1 MLRVGGGKEHSK
13 GSYGLLGVFGV
24 FAVGVFFN
32 WQLSLRSRRRF
43 NYAGMKW
50 PSAHYVGGRHR
61 STCSRIHALRSVGR
75 GGAAAAACSTV
86 QIFLSV
92 LKLFWS
98 TGCLCVPHM
107 RLPRCAH
114 CADLQS
120 RTR

>member
-1 MLRVGGGKEHSK
+1 MLRVGGGKERRK

-24 FAVGVFFN
+24 FAVGVFSN

-75 GGAAAAACSTV
+75 GWSGRGRLQHCANFSECFKAFLEHRLLVRPPHAAAPLRS
-86 QIFLSV
+86 
-92 LKLFWS
+92 
-98 TGCLCVPHM
+98 LC
-107 RLPRCAH
+107 
-114 CADLQS
+114 
-120 RTR
+120 